1 MRRVI
6 LSFAQTFI
14 IKNKNKI
21 KMLEKRKFAEST

>member
-6 LSFAQTFI
+6 LSFAQTLF

-21 KMLEKRKFAEST
+21 KMLEKRKFAGLA